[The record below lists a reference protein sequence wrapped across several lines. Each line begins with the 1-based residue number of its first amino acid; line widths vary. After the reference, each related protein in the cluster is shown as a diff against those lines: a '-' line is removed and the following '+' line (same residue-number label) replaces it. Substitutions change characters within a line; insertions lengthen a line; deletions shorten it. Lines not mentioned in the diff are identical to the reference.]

1 MLDGMLAGNVLVDAV
16 LLILL
21 DILPVQ
27 SVLDMW
33 RYGTRSG
40 VVLAPKMG
48 YLYALNGVLIR
59 IVMHA
64 EIL

>member
-1 MLDGMLAGNVLVDAV
+1 MLYGMLAGNVLVDAV

-33 RYGTRSG
+33 RYGTRNG

-48 YLYALNGVLIR
+48 YLYALNGVFIR